1 SSFLLLSFSI
11 ILPYLIVDLKLCNRT
26 ETPSISP
33 KETLEREL
41 NRKVSG
47 KEIQPT
53 LERIEQKMLQ
63 NQHQE
68 TPEFKAIQQKM
79 ESLQPPTPPI
89 PKTPKLPGL

>member
-1 SSFLLLSFSI
+1 MKLYSSL
-11 ILPYLIVDLKLCNRT
+11 

-33 KETLEREL
+33 KETLERKL

-53 LERIEQKMLQ
+53 LERIEQKMVQ

-68 TPEFKAIQQKM
+68 TPEFKAIQQKNGKLAATYTTNTG
-79 ESLQPPTPPI
+79 SLEHPYR
-89 PKTPKLPGL
+89 K

>member
-1 SSFLLLSFSI
+1 FSI
-11 ILPYLIVDLKLCNRT
+11 ILPYLIVDLKLCNR
-26 ETPSISP
+26 
-33 KETLEREL
+33 TLEREL

-53 LERIEQKMLQ
+53 LERIEQKMVQ

-68 TPEFKAIQQKM
+68 TPEFKAIQQKL